1 MPAMA
6 DGAADMAKPDDR
18 LDPAPGDPEH
28 TPSGAP
34 TDAAHQ
40 AAGDGTLQGAV
51 PAGLTPEELLKI
63 ADGDA
68 TDDGGTG

>member
-1 MPAMA
+1 MM
-6 DGAADMAKPDDR
+6 GKPDDG
-18 LDPAPGDPEH
+18 LDPAPDDAEH

-40 AAGDGTLQGAV
+40 AVGDGTLQGSV

-63 ADGDA
+63 AESDA